1 MQTNVKKGKKLKE
14 IDNRDD
20 HPTDTFK
27 SMVSEDP
34 ICDEDLGDFTKIFS
48 EMTELN

>member
-1 MQTNVKKGKKLKE
+1 MQANAKKPRRRKE
-14 IDNRDD
+14 MDDRDD
-20 HPTDTFK
+20 DPSDTFK

-34 ICDEDLGDFTKIFS
+34 ISDDGFEGFIRNFS